1 MATVRIS
8 RTLPHGEAEAY
19 ASPRDDLMV
28 AERPVPA
35 TAEAGP
41 SEAGRAADGATSVER
56 HEFEGTDGPFTTW
69 RRAVRLERGAD
80 GTTVVHEQTDFRLA
94 IPVWGVLFGPLMRR
108 QVAARSAAIA
118 GDDHRPWWS
127 PPDRFD
133 ARASAVAASCATLA
147 VLGGF
152 LGGLVGATLT
162 YVGSEMDAG
171 ARTQTTVLAVIR
183 IGALLT
189 LVGMILADRIG
200 RRRVI
205 RTSFVVA
212 ALAAGVGALAPDLV
226 TVTAAQTVC
235 RGAIAVGVILLAVV
249 AAEEVPAGSR
259 AFILGLIT
267 LAGALGVG
275 GVIALLPVADLELW
289 AWRGIWA
296 LGLVSIPITLRV
308 VRDLPESRRFTALV
322 QPRPAGAAAPA
333 EAPAPPVEASPG
345 GGHEGGLR
353 ARRLVAASLIA
364 MLLNL
369 FATPATQLQNEY
381 LRTER
386 GYSGI
391 LLVLFIFGT
400 NTWGG
405 IGVIL
410 GGRLADRRSRHLAA
424 MIGLTGLAIGNAIMF
439 STSGWLMWAGS
450 LVGSVVG
457 AATIPSIGVLGP
469 ELFPTRKRATANGW
483 INVAAVSG
491 AVVGLWLAGWLID
504 RSGYATALWWLTLAP
519 LAVAVVMWWVP
530 ETARHELEEINDT
543 QFDDDSSSI
552 LPENAR

>member
-8 RTLPHGEAEAY
+8 RTLPHGEAGAY

-28 AERPVPA
+28 AERPVPVSA
-35 TAEAGP
+35 DVSTNAEC
-41 SEAGRAADGATSVER
+41 

-94 IPVWGVLFGPLMRR
+94 MPVWRVLFGPLMRR
-108 QVAARSAAIA
+108 QIAARSTAIA

-127 PPDRFD
+127 PPNRFD
-133 ARASAVAASCATLA
+133 PRASAVAASCATLA

-162 YVGSEMDAG
+162 YVGSEMHAG
-171 ARTQTTVLAVIR
+171 ARTQTSVLAIIR
-183 IGALLT
+183 VGALLT

-200 RRRVI
+200 RRTVI

-235 RGAIAVGVILLAVV
+235 RGAVAVGVILLAVV

-275 GVIALLPVADLELW
+275 GVVALLPAADLAVW

-296 LGLVSIPITLRV
+296 LGLLAIPVTLRV
-308 VRDLPESRRFTALV
+308 VRDLPESRRFEALT
-322 QPRPAGAAAPA
+322 RPAEEVDVPA
-333 EAPAPPVEASPG
+333 TAG
-345 GGHEGGLR
+345 REGGLR

-369 FATPATQLQNEY
+369 FATPANQLQNEY

-386 GYSGI
+386 GYSGL

-424 MIGLTGLAIGNAIMF
+424 MIGLAGLAVGNAIMF
-439 STSGWLMWAGS
+439 STSGWLMWMGS
-450 LVGSVVG
+450 LIGSIVG
-457 AATIPSIGVLGP
+457 AATIPSIGILGP

-491 AVVGLWLAGWLID
+491 AVIGLWLAGWLID

-519 LAVAVVMWWVP
+519 LAVAIVMWWVP

-543 QFDDDSSSI
+543 QFDDDASTI
-552 LPENAR
+552 VP